1 METPRGAIYK
11 PAGRP
16 VVSLDQRVG
25 GWAKGH
31 ERQTEKMR
39 LVSSSIPLA
48 AVMLLSLPSLQ
59 AQACPDCPEGIRKQ
73 VRAGIFDETFVANV
87 GMAALPFGVLAA
99 ITAALHVG
107 LPSRRRRHG

>member
-1 METPRGAIYK
+1 LAEG
-11 PAGRP
+11 
-16 VVSLDQRVG
+16 D
-25 GWAKGH
+25 

-48 AVMLLSLPSLQ
+48 AGMLLSLQ

-73 VRAGIFDETFVANV
+73 VRAGIFDETFAQNV

-99 ITAALHVG
+99 ITAAIHGG